1 MVRIL
6 VRAFLLL
13 WCVQIAVPVLALE
26 RHIHAGAGGSS
37 PQELPLLVAKDLG
50 FFEKYG
56 LDVDLVVIGGGS
68 RLMQA
73 LIGRSLHSAN
83 VAAMAPVRANL
94 SGADVVI
101 TGAFLNKNLYK
112 FVTRKEIRTPADLR
126 GKKLGVVNFGG
137 ANEFSILMALKSWG
151 LPPDSVK
158 LVPAGDSMSRLAAL
172 EVSGG
177 LDGTVVPYSNA
188 AFAAQHG
195 LNILGDLAE
204 IVKEFPDRTFIA
216 ERSFLAKNRDNAK
229 RFFRAVSE
237 AIFRMRNQPQLREK
251 IVASIVKRLRLDVK
265 SAEEA
270 YDGYHKVFSFPPRI
284 GRKGLQDVIEI
295 IQREPGRS
303 SADTADLNRFL
314 DESILDELDS
324 EGFFKRLETELA
336 RK

>member
-1 MVRIL
+1 MFV
-6 VRAFLLL
+6 VAFMLSFPFFLTNIPTN
-13 WCVQIAVPVLALE
+13 VFALE

-50 FFEKYG
+50 IFEKYG

-73 LIGRSLHSAN
+73 LIGRSLDSAN
-83 VAAMAPVRANL
+83 VAAMAPIRANL
-94 SGADVVI
+94 SGANVVV

-112 FVTRKEIRTPADLR
+112 FVTRKEIRKPADLR
-126 GKKLGVVNFGG
+126 GKKVGVVNFGG
-137 ANEFSILMALKSWG
+137 ANEFSVLMALNSWG

-158 LVPAGDSMSRLAAL
+158 IVPAGDSMTRLAAL
-172 EVSGG
+172 EVAGG

-188 AFAAQHG
+188 VMAAQRG

-216 ERSFLAKNRDNAK
+216 ERSFIETKRDNAK
-229 RFFRAVSE
+229 RFFQAVSE
-237 AIFRMRNQPQLREK
+237 GIYRLKTQPQLKER
-251 IVASIVKRLRLDVK
+251 IVAIIGKRLRLDAK

-270 YDGYHKVFSFPPRI
+270 YDGYHSVFSFPPRV
-284 GRKGLQDVIEI
+284 GRRGLQDVLDI

-303 SADTADLNRFL
+303 KVESDLGRFV
-314 DESILDELDS
+314 DESVMDGLEK
-324 EGFFKRLETELA
+324 EGFFKRLEAEIS
-336 RK
+336 RR